1 MQDPR
6 VAGLATAL
14 TVAAIADTLLPTP
27 EDLWPILGW
36 VDETILWGL
45 SAKLWISFLEGRK
58 LEEIFVWKP

>member
-1 MQDPR
+1 MVQDPR

-14 TVAAIADTLLPTP
+14 
-27 EDLWPILGW
+27 WPIVGW

-58 LEEIFVWKP
+58 MEEIFVWKP